1 LKNEKHFIYRGG
13 RFPDPD
19 ISPTVY
25 QQEFLEK
32 ELDLESDVF
41 HRLRMEN
48 DIKPYR
54 INECNNE
61 ELESIKSFFSAN
73 KNSFFF
79 LFDQNRLIGS
89 VLLVGNYI
97 QSLAVAKQFQRQG
110 YGTKLTKYAI
120 NHVLDQGYSSVELNT
135 LPGNTDAEQLY
146 MKLGFIEVQMK

>member
-1 LKNEKHFIYRGG
+1 LKKEKHFIYRGG
-13 RFPDPD
+13 RVPDPG

-25 QQEFLEK
+25 QREFLEA
-32 ELDLESDVF
+32 ELDLESEVF

-48 DIKPYR
+48 DIKPYD
-54 INECNNE
+54 INLCNRE
-61 ELESIKSFFSAN
+61 EQESIESFFGAH
-73 KNSFFF
+73 KNSFFL
-79 LFDQNRLIGS
+79 LFEKNRLVGS

-120 NHVLDQGYSSVELNT
+120 NHALDQGYSSVELNT

-146 MKLGFIEVQMK
+146 MKLGFIEAEVK

>member
-1 LKNEKHFIYRGG
+1 M
-13 RFPDPD
+13 
-19 ISPTVY
+19 VY
-25 QQEFLEK
+25 QQEFLQR
-32 ELDLESDVF
+32 ELDLESEVF
-41 HRLRMEN
+41 HILRMEN

-61 ELESIKSFFSAN
+61 ELESIKFFFNAN
-73 KNSFFF
+73 KNTFFF

-97 QSLAVAKQFQRQG
+97 QSVAVGKQFQRQG

-120 NHVLDQGYSSVELNT
+120 NHALDQGYGSVELNT